1 MVGAMCEVQLI
12 DGKLLGGSNVWS
24 TAHRQK
30 DLWWDQGV
38 EYSSY
43 TERSMVGSRC
53 GVQLIDR
60 KIYGGIKVW
69 STAHRQKDLWW
80 DQGVEYSS

>member
-1 MVGAMCEVQLI
+1 M
-12 DGKLLGGSNVWS
+12 WS

-30 DLWWDQGV
+30 DPWWDQGV

-43 TERSMVGSRC
+43 TERSTVGAMC

-60 KIYGGIKVW
+60 MIHGGSKVW
-69 STAHRQKDLWW
+69 STAHRQKDPWW
-80 DQGVEYSS
+80 GQGVEYSS

>member
-1 MVGAMCEVQLI
+1 MLSTAHRQKDPWWEQGVSTAHRQKDPWWEQ
-12 DGKLLGGSNVWS
+12 VWS

-38 EYSSY
+38 EYSLY
-43 TERSMVGSRC
+43 TERSTVGAMC

-60 KIYGGIKVW
+60 KIYG
-69 STAHRQKDLWW
+69 
-80 DQGVEYSS
+80 

>member
-1 MVGAMCEVQLI
+1 
-12 DGKLLGGSNVWS
+12 
-24 TAHRQK
+24 
-30 DLWWDQGV
+30 
-38 EYSSY
+38 
-43 TERSMVGSRC
+43 MVGSRC

-80 DQGVEYSS
+80 HQGVEYSSYTERSTVGAMCGVQLIDRMIHGGSKVWSTAHRQKDPWWGQGVEYSS